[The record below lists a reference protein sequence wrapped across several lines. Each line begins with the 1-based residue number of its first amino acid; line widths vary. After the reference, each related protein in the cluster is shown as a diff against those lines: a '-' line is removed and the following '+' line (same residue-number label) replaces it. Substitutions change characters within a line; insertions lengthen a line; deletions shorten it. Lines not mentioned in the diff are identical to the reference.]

1 MNEGPIEFDSKV
13 DGKAVKLKLL
23 VENLDIE
30 RKCDTEYHIAYTQLM
45 KRGILPK
52 ATLEKQMKELDIWRE
67 SDEEQL
73 TAIQHQLVGLQIKL
87 EAATTHKEGLLVAQE
102 MGGLR
107 ADCLKLV
114 EAKAAVLSN
123 SCESLADGI
132 RRDAY
137 IAYATVYADTGKKLF
152 RDYHD
157 LLLRATEPAVYDA
170 REQLL
175 IIASETFQHTL
186 TGLPEIAYV
195 HSVDAKIQEEAAE
208 AEAKT
213 TTATKKKTIRKK
225 RITKKAIKKKTTKK
239 TTTRKATN

>member
-1 MNEGPIEFDSKV
+1 MSEGVVFDSKV
-13 DGKAVKLKLL
+13 AGKTVKLKLMT
-23 VENLDIE
+23 ENLDIE

-52 ATLEKQMKELDIWRE
+52 ATLEQQMKELDIWRKR
-67 SDEEQL
+67 DEEQL
-73 TAIQHQLVGLQIKL
+73 TTIQYQLVDLQIKL
-87 EAATTHKEGLLVAQE
+87 EAATTHEEGLAIARD
-102 MGGLR
+102 MGALR

-157 LLLRATEPAVYDA
+157 LLVRADEPAVYDA

-175 IIASETFQHTL
+175 IIATETFQESL
-186 TGLPEIAYV
+186 TALPEIDYV
-195 HSVDAKIQEEAAE
+195 RSVDAKIRKDAAE
-208 AEAKT
+208 VEAKEAKAAKKKT
-213 TTATKKKTIRKK
+213 TRKKATKKKV
-225 RITKKAIKKKTTKK
+225 TKK
-239 TTTRKATN
+239 TTTRKA

>member
-1 MNEGPIEFDSKV
+1 MSEGVVFDSKV
-13 DGKAVKLKLL
+13 AGKTVKLKLMT
-23 VENLDIE
+23 ENLDIE

-52 ATLEKQMKELDIWRE
+52 ATLEQQMKELDIWRKQ
-67 SDEEQL
+67 DEEQL
-73 TAIQHQLVGLQIKL
+73 TTIQYQLVDLQIKL
-87 EAATTHKEGLLVAQE
+87 EAATTHEEGLAIARD
-102 MGGLR
+102 MGALR

-157 LLLRATEPAVYDA
+157 LLVRADEPAVYDA

-175 IIASETFQHTL
+175 IIATETFQESL
-186 TGLPEIAYV
+186 TALPEIDYV
-195 HSVDAKIQEEAAE
+195 RSVDAKIRKDAAE
-208 AEAKT
+208 VEAKAAKKKKT
-213 TTATKKKTIRKK
+213 TRKKATKKKV
-225 RITKKAIKKKTTKK
+225 TKK
-239 TTTRKATN
+239 TTTRKA